1 METIDLKSLSEEQ
14 RNVLIMQYQA
24 EEREKREKVIQGKKA
39 LVDLED
45 EAVNDMIREAEAISN
60 NIAAFKRRWI
70 DRLEPLKEMKV
81 MYTKASPNQES
92 YTYGT
97 KDGKKKVM
105 VKQNMAN
112 RYDDGIQAGIDFAKE
127 WLNAQVVDEKSG
139 MLTDIIEELLA
150 KGGKGTYSPDSLMK
164 FVKRANEKDDPLL
177 KKAAD
182 CILESLR
189 EEATSVAIRMWKIDD
204 RGIKRPIPLSATEA

>member
-1 METIDLKSLSEEQ
+1 METNDLMNVSEEQ
-14 RNVLIMQYQA
+14 RNIIIMQWQA
-24 EEREKREKVIQGKKA
+24 EERKKREEMLLGKNT
-39 LVDLED
+39 LIDLED
-45 EAVNDMIREAEAISN
+45 EAVNEMIQEAEAISN
-60 NIAAFKRRWI
+60 NIADFKRRWI

-97 KDGKKKVM
+97 KDGKKKALVR
-105 VKQNMAN
+105 QNMAD

-150 KGGKGTYSPDSLMK
+150 KGGKGTYSPASLMK
-164 FVKRANEKDDPLL
+164 FVKKANENDDPLL

-189 EEATSVAIRMWKIDD
+189 EEATSVSIRMWKIDD